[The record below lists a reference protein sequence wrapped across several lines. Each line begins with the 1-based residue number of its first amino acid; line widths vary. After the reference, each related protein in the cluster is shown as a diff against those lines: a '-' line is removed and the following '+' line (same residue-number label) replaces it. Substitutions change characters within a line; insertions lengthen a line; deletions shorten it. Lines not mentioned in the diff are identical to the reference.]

1 VGAGIG
7 HTLTD
12 WLLRGNRADG
22 GEIGA
27 PPESGGRR
35 HCFVR
40 ADETI
45 PKINAIVCG
54 IVPIYSGP
62 TRRTEAI
69 LQGSNTNRGTAAGGS
84 GALSGIRVLDI
95 ATCVAAPFCGTIL
108 ADLGAEVIKVEQPK
122 TGDSLRQF
130 GTITECGDTL
140 VWLSEARNKKVI
152 TLDLRRP
159 EGADLFRKLV
169 AQSDVVLE
177 NFRPGTLE
185 KWGIGFDAL
194 SEINPRL
201 VMLRISAYGQ
211 TGPRRGEP
219 GFARIAHAFSGLAWL
234 SGEADGPP
242 VVPGSTSMADYVS
255 GMWGAIGVLAA
266 LRERE
271 TSGLGQFIDVGLY
284 ESVFRLLD
292 EIAPAYAKYGTV
304 RSRMGADTVNVV
316 PHSHYRT
323 GSGEW
328 VALACTS
335 DKMFERLAA
344 VMGQPELFERYRTSA
359 IRVEN
364 RDRVNGIVAEW
375 MAAHT
380 LAEVVEKTREGGVPC
395 AQIYSIK
402 EIFEE
407 PQYEARGNLL
417 RVDDPRVGELVLPAP
432 MPKMSRT
439 PPTFRHA
446 GRALGADN
454 ESVYR
459 ELLAMTGDD
468 LRACI
473 ESGVI

>member
-1 VGAGIG
+1 MDPSAQAGQ
-7 HTLTD
+7 
-12 WLLRGNRADG
+12 
-22 GEIGA
+22 E
-27 PPESGGRR
+27 
-35 HCFVR
+35 
-40 ADETI
+40 
-45 PKINAIVCG
+45 
-54 IVPIYSGP
+54 
-62 TRRTEAI
+62 
-69 LQGSNTNRGTAAGGS
+69 
-84 GALSGIRVLDI
+84 GALAGIRVLDI
-95 ATCVAAPFCGTIL
+95 ATFVAAPFCGTIM
-108 ADLGAEVIKVEQPK
+108 ADFGAEVIKIEQPK
-122 TGDSLRQF
+122 SGDALRQF

-152 TLDLRRP
+152 TLDLRKP
-159 EGADLFRKLV
+159 EGTELFRKLV

-194 SEINPRL
+194 SEINPGL

-219 GFARIAHAFSGLAWL
+219 GFARIAHAFSGLSWL
-234 SGEADGPP
+234 AGESDGPP
-242 VVPGSTSMADYVS
+242 VVPGSTSMADYAS
-255 GMWGAIGVLAA
+255 GMWGAIGVLMA

-271 TSGLGQFIDVGLY
+271 RSGRGQFIDIGLY

-316 PHSHYRT
+316 PHSHYCT

-328 VALACTS
+328 VALACTN
-335 DKMFERLAA
+335 DKMFERLAL
-344 VMGQPELFERYRTSA
+344 VLGKPDLISLYPTSA

-364 RDRVNGIVAEW
+364 RDRVNAIVAEW
-375 MAAHT
+375 MQTHT
-380 LAEVVEKTREGGVPC
+380 LAEVIEKTRQGGVPC

-407 PQYEARGNLL
+407 PQYQARGNLL
-417 RVDDPRVGELVLPAP
+417 HVNDPRVGDLVLPAGLP
-432 MPKMSRT
+432 RMSRT
-439 PPTFRHA
+439 PPAFRHA

-459 ELLAMTGDD
+459 ELLGMTEDD
-468 LRACI
+468 LRGCV